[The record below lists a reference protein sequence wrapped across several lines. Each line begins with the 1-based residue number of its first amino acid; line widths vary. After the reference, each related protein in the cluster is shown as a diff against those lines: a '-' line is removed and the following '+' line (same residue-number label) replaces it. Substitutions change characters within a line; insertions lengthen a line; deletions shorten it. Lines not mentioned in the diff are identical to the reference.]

1 MIFQDIT
8 EPGWDGA
15 EGHGGDRGWESEWLL
30 VDGFVPGLRSALGN
44 SSLSLQVRELIPVL
58 QFRARVQLGLRT
70 APLQQLRF
78 QRAASQK
85 LSSTL

>member
-1 MIFQDIT
+1 MILQDIT